1 MSTPVL
7 ATKLYIPPPRAKIV
21 PRPNLI
27 ERLNEGLHRKL
38 TIISAPAGFGKT
50 TVLSEWIPESPR
62 CVTWLSLDEEDEDS
76 TRFWSYFIYSL
87 QGLRPDL
94 GNTALALL
102 QSPQA
107 PPITS
112 ILSTL
117 INDIATFPDSF
128 ATVLDDYH
136 VIDAKP
142 IDESLTFLLKHLP
155 PQMHLVI
162 ATREDP
168 NLPIARLRAR
178 DQLNELRASDLQF
191 NPSEAS
197 LFLNQVME
205 LGLSTEEIKSLETRT
220 EGWIAG
226 LQLAALSMR
235 GHEDIHGFIRAFAGD
250 NRYIVD
256 YLVEEVLDRQPE
268 CVRSFLLQT
277 SILDRLSG
285 PLCEAVTG
293 QEECNVLLESL
304 ERGNLFVVPLDDKRH
319 WFRYHH
325 LFADVLRAHLIE
337 VQSDHI
343 PTLHRRASAWYEQNG
358 LISEAV
364 HHALAAKDFEWA
376 AGLVEMAWPAM
387 DRSRQSAKWLGW
399 AKQMPN
405 KLVRARPVLSVGY
418 AWALLDQGKLE
429 AGEARLK
436 DAERWLDTTAN
447 EKVQP
452 KATLAEMVVVD
463 NGEFLFLP
471 ATIASARAYLA
482 LALGDVPA
490 TIKYA
495 RRALDLLPK
504 GDHLRRGTPA
514 SLLALASWTYGDL
527 DAAEQSLADAMSSF
541 QHAGNI
547 LFAITGAFQ
556 LADIQITL
564 GRLHQAFDT
573 YQQSLQLAAGQGMSV
588 LWGTADLYTGLSEL
602 YREQNELETAEV
614 HLLKSKELGEQSAL
628 PRWRYRWCL
637 ARARVNES
645 QGDLDR
651 ALVLLNEAERHYVRG
666 PVPDVRPIAAL
677 NTRVWVKQGRLSE
690 ALGWVREQA
699 MSPDDDLSYLREFE
713 YITLARVLIAQY
725 KSDHEDGCLHEAL
738 ELLERLLK
746 AAGEGRRT
754 GNVIEI
760 LVLQALAYEAQ
771 GDTPS
776 ALKSLKRALRLAEP
790 EGYVRIFVD
799 EGIPIVQLL
808 SEIASRGIMTDYTGK
823 LLAISMEETRERANK
838 SDFPTVQPLIEPDV
852 RPAREM
858 LVEPLSQRELEVLR
872 LVAQGFSNR
881 EISERLFLALP
892 TVKGYN
898 RTIFNKLQVHR
909 RTEAVVRA
917 RELDLL

>member
-1 MSTPVL
+1 MPVL

-21 PRPNLI
+21 ARPHLVN
-27 ERLNEGLHRKL
+27 RLNEGLHRKL
-38 TIISAPAGFGKT
+38 TILTAPAGFGKT
-50 TVLSEWIPESPR
+50 TVLSEWIPKSPH
-62 CVTWLSLDEEDEDS
+62 CVTWLSLDEEDKDS

-94 GNTALALL
+94 GNAALTLL

-112 ILSTL
+112 ILTTL

-128 ATVLDDYH
+128 ATVIDDYH

-142 IDESLTFLLKHLP
+142 VDDSLTFLLKHLP

-162 ATREDP
+162 ASREDP
-168 NLPIARLRAR
+168 NFPLARLRAR
-178 DQLNELRASDLQF
+178 DQLNELRTSDLQF
-191 NPSEAS
+191 NSGEAS

-235 GHEDIHGFIRAFAGD
+235 GHEDTQGFIRAFAGD

-293 QEECNVLLESL
+293 QEECNVVLESL
-304 ERGNLFVVPLDDKRH
+304 ERGNLFVVPLDDKRY
-319 WFRYHH
+319 WFRYHQ

-337 VQSDHI
+337 VQADHI

-376 AGLVEMAWPAM
+376 AGLVEMAWPTM
-387 DRSRQSAKWLGW
+387 ERSRQSAKWLGW

-405 KLVRARPVLSVGY
+405 KLVRTRPVLSVGY
-418 AWALLDQGKLE
+418 AWALLDQGELE

-436 DAERWLDTTAN
+436 DAERWLEKTAD

-452 KATLAEMVVVD
+452 KATSAEMVVVD

-482 LALGDVPA
+482 LALGDVSA

-514 SLLALASWTYGDL
+514 SLLALAYWACGDL
-527 DAAEQSLADAMSSF
+527 EAAEQSLADAMASF
-541 QHAGNI
+541 QQAGNI
-547 LFAITGAFQ
+547 LFAITGAFH
-556 LADIQITL
+556 LADIQATL

-573 YQQSLQLAAGQGMSV
+573 YQQSMQLAAGQGKSV
-588 LWGTADLYTGLSEL
+588 LWGTADLHTGLNEIF
-602 YREQNELETAEV
+602 REQNDLEAAAE
-614 HLLKSKELGEQSAL
+614 HLVRSKQLGEQAAL
-628 PRWRYRWCL
+628 PRWRFRWCL
-637 ARARVNES
+637 ARARIEES
-645 QGDLDR
+645 LGNLDR
-651 ALVLLNEAERHYVRG
+651 ALILLDEAERHYVRG
-666 PVPDVRPIAAL
+666 PVPDVRPSTAL
-677 NTRVWVKQGRLSE
+677 KARVWIRQGRLSE
-690 ALGWVREQA
+690 ALCWVREQNL
-699 MSPDDDLSYLREFE
+699 SPNDDLSFLHEFE
-713 YITLARVLIAQY
+713 HITLARVLIAQY
-725 KSDHEDGCLHEAL
+725 RIEGADHSIHDAIG
-738 ELLERLLK
+738 LLERVLK
-746 AAGEGRRT
+746 PAEESGRL
-754 GNVIEI
+754 GSVIEI

-771 GDTPS
+771 GNTS
-776 ALKSLKRALRLAEP
+776 FALKYLERALRLAEP
-790 EGYVRIFVD
+790 EGYARIFVD
-799 EGIPIVQLL
+799 EGIPIAQLL
-808 SEIASRGIMTDYTGK
+808 SAIASRGIMTDYIDK
-823 LLAISMEETRERANK
+823 LLAFIREETRKRANK
-838 SDFPTVQPLIEPDV
+838 SDFPTVQPLLD
-852 RPAREM
+852 
-858 LVEPLSQRELEVLR
+858 PLSERELEVLR
-872 LVAQGFSNR
+872 LVAQGFSNQ
-881 EISERLFLALP
+881 EISDRLFLALP

-898 RTIFNKLQVHR
+898 HTIFNKLHVRR
-909 RTEAVVRA
+909 RTEAVARA